1 MQCQLMR
8 TSHLTRSIAPSCFAA
23 SAAGGSTTSGNV
35 TPGKTLTGKATY
47 YSDRLNGH
55 ETAKGD
61 TFHQSAHTAA
71 SNKLPL
77 GTTAKVT
84 NLKTGKSTD
93 VTVTDRGPALGQLK
107 LRDLGHGIVGFEV
120 SADAQP
126 SSGVRLLHGRFR
138 LPVTPAKLQQS
149 PCRTALRAPSLATA
163 AIAVP
168 RAERL
173 F

>member
-35 TPGKTLTGKATY
+35 TPGKTLIGKATY

-55 ETAKGD
+55 ETARGD

-138 LPVTPAKLQQS
+138 LPVTL
-149 PCRTALRAPSLATA
+149 PSCSSHRVVQRFAHQA
-163 AIAVP
+163 WQP
-168 RAERL
+168 QP
-173 F
+173 